1 MLHRPGEGNPS
12 HSLDPVRAALL
23 RNSVE
28 HLEQMH
34 YDFPFFH
41 VKNSLCP
48 DVADALEQF
57 KLAIVRHRATG
68 FVDASQEEL
77 LQVLNCLRHYVLFEP
92 RVQGAK
98 QPCGVFLDADG
109 NRMQLNQERD

>member
-1 MLHRPGEGNPS
+1 MP
-12 HSLDPVRAALL
+12 LDPVRAELL
-23 RNSVE
+23 KNSVE
-28 HLEQMH
+28 HLEQMSD
-34 YDFPFFH
+34 DFPFFH

-57 KLAIVRHRATG
+57 KLTIVRHRANK
-68 FVDASQEEL
+68 FEDVSQEQL
-77 LQVLNCLRHYVLFEP
+77 LQVLNCLRHYVLFQP
-92 RVQGAK
+92 KVQGAK

>member
-1 MLHRPGEGNPS
+1 MP
-12 HSLDPVRAALL
+12 LDPVRAELL
-23 RNSVE
+23 KNSVE
-28 HLEQMH
+28 HLEQMSD
-34 YDFPFFH
+34 DFPFFN

-92 RVQGAK
+92 KVIGAK
-98 QPCGVFLDADG
+98 QPCGVFLKA
-109 NRMQLNQERD
+109 NQKRD